1 MLTIPLQLL
10 QWVECWV
17 ESACL
22 FWVFECACVTVW
34 VGVCMCVCVRVCV
47 FFRETEGGL
56 QERCF
61 YKVSAALLTVREP
74 KTISVNSVTDTARVK
89 QRSSRGRKRERLLHR
104 SFTVKFQQSISA
116 PSKHWTRLGLSHAS
130 RAPRFGLQ
138 AQDKVQILS
147 SVIAW
152 ASFSKTYT
160 QIKKKDALSRANL
173 CLFHRNAEWC
183 GRYVSRGGCFE
194 EVSLNQF

>member
-1 MLTIPLQLL
+1 
-10 QWVECWV
+10 
-17 ESACL
+17 
-22 FWVFECACVTVW
+22 
-34 VGVCMCVCVRVCV
+34 MCICVRVCV

-116 PSKHWTRLGLSHAS
+116 PSKH
-130 RAPRFGLQ
+130 
-138 AQDKVQILS
+138 
-147 SVIAW
+147 
-152 ASFSKTYT
+152 
-160 QIKKKDALSRANL
+160 
-173 CLFHRNAEWC
+173 
-183 GRYVSRGGCFE
+183 
-194 EVSLNQF
+194 